1 MNRIIKLSAFTL
13 GVILCM
19 SFTQAPSESDF
30 TLQGLLKLMT
40 QTEDFEEASTSGL
53 EFLFEDGYE
62 TEDFESIRYVYGRG
76 VKQGE
81 EGPDGYKI
89 IPTSLHA
96 IYFTYRL
103 DTSRNASLY
112 FASENDAE
120 QFIQDVLS
128 QDSEQYGGKTYLVH
142 PKDTEDGQYIYIDR
156 VYDDGDGSTTEFVIY
171 PPRLEDGFIRIEL
184 EVYS

>member
-89 IPTSLHA
+89 IPTSLQRP
-96 IYFTYRL
+96 I
-103 DTSRNASLY
+103 S
-112 FASENDAE
+112 
-120 QFIQDVLS
+120 FIPRIRR
-128 QDSEQYGGKTYLVH
+128 TAN
-142 PKDTEDGQYIYIDR
+142 IYILIAC
-156 VYDDGDGSTTEFVIY
+156 TTMAMA
-171 PPRLEDGFIRIEL
+171 LQQNL
-184 EVYS
+184 

>member
-53 EFLFEDGYE
+53 EFV
-62 TEDFESIRYVYGRG
+62 RYVYGRG

-103 DTSRNASLY
+103 DTSRSASLY